1 MKSDFTALFEQKYN
15 YIEYLFDKYFIAT
28 NETGKSG
35 IIDDSGNV
43 IVDFIYDVVQLVK
56 EKNIVQAIDFAT
68 NTGYIYNNEIKLI
81 VQITNMNIEELED
94 KIRIYNDT
102 EEYFIDNNGNKIEN

>member
-1 MKSDFTALFEQKYN
+1 M
-15 YIEYLFDKYFIAT
+15 
-28 NETGKSG
+28 
-35 IIDDSGNV
+35 
-43 IVDFIYDVVQLVK
+43 DFIYDVVQLVK